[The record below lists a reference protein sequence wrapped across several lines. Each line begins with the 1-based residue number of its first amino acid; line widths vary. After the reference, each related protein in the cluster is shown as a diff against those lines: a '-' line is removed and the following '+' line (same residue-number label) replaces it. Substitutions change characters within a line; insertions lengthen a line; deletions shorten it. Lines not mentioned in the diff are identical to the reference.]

1 MLKLTKTFT
10 DYDGNVRTEDF
21 YFNLSK
27 AELMKMEMGET
38 GGLEKLLRK
47 IIAEQDNVKVMEY
60 FDDIISRSYGVKS
73 PDGREFVK
81 SPELT
86 KKFKETEAYSDLFME
101 LVTDAKK
108 AADFVNQVLPNVET
122 ASTNTA
128 QPEAVANVTNIPTR

>member
-47 IIAEQDNVKVMEY
+47 IISEQDNVKIMEY

-101 LVTDAKK
+101 LCTDAKK

-122 ASTNTA
+122 STA
-128 QPEAVANVTNIPTR
+128 QPEAVANVANIPSR

>member
-47 IIAEQDNVKVMEY
+47 IIAEQDNVKIMEY

-101 LVTDAKK
+101 LCTDAKK
-108 AADFVNQVLPNVET
+108 AADFVNQVLPNVEV
-122 ASTNTA
+122 STA
-128 QPEAVANVTNIPTR
+128 QLEAVTNVTNIPSR

>member
-47 IIAEQDNVKVMEY
+47 IIAEQDNVKIMEY

-101 LVTDAKK
+101 LCTDAKK

-122 ASTNTA
+122 STA
-128 QPEAVANVTNIPTR
+128 QPEVVTNVTNIPSR

>member
-101 LVTDAKK
+101 LCTDSKK
-108 AADFVNQVLPNVET
+108 AAEFVNQVLPNVET
-122 ASTNTA
+122 STV
-128 QPEAVANVTNIPTR
+128 QPEAVTNVTNIPSR

>member
-27 AELMKMEMGET
+27 AEVMKMEMGET

-47 IIAEQDNVKVMEY
+47 IIAEQDNVKIMEY

-101 LVTDAKK
+101 LCIDAKK

-122 ASTNTA
+122 STA
-128 QPEAVANVTNIPTR
+128 QPEAVANVTNIPSR

>member
-47 IIAEQDNVKVMEY
+47 IIAEQDNVKIMEY

-101 LVTDAKK
+101 LCTDAKK

-122 ASTNTA
+122 STP
-128 QPEAVANVTNIPTR
+128 QPEAVTNVANIPSR

>member
-1 MLKLTKTFT
+1 MLKLTKTFA
-10 DYDGNVRTEDF
+10 DYAGNVRTEDF

-47 IIAEQDNVKVMEY
+47 IIAEQDNVKIMEY
-60 FDDIISRSYGVKS
+60 FDEIISRSYGVKS

-101 LVTDAKK
+101 LCTDAKK

-122 ASTNTA
+122 STP
-128 QPEAVANVTNIPTR
+128 QPEAVTNVANIPSR

>member
-47 IIAEQDNVKVMEY
+47 IIAEQDNVKIMEY

-101 LVTDAKK
+101 LCTDAKK

-122 ASTNTA
+122 STA
-128 QPEAVANVTNIPTR
+128 QTEAVANVTNIPSR

>member
-101 LVTDAKK
+101 LCTDAKK
-108 AADFVNQVLPNVET
+108 AAEFVNQVLPNVET
-122 ASTNTA
+122 STV
-128 QPEAVANVTNIPTR
+128 QPEAVTNVTNIPSR

>member
-27 AELMKMEMGET
+27 AELMKMEMGEI

-47 IIAEQDNVKVMEY
+47 IIAEQDNVKIMEY

-101 LVTDAKK
+101 LCTDAKK
-108 AADFVNQVLPNVET
+108 AADFVNQVLPNVEV
-122 ASTNTA
+122 STA
-128 QPEAVANVTNIPTR
+128 QLEAVTNVINIPSR

>member
-47 IIAEQDNVKVMEY
+47 IIAEQDNVKIMEY

-101 LVTDAKK
+101 LCTDAKK
-108 AADFVNQVLPNVET
+108 AAEFVNQVLPNVET
-122 ASTNTA
+122 STV
-128 QPEAVANVTNIPTR
+128 QPEAVTNVTNIPSR

>member
-47 IIAEQDNVKVMEY
+47 IIAEQDNVKIMEY

-101 LVTDAKK
+101 LCTDAKK
-108 AADFVNQVLPNVET
+108 AADFVNQVLPNVEV
-122 ASTNTA
+122 STA
-128 QPEAVANVTNIPTR
+128 QLEAATNVTNIPSR

>member
-47 IIAEQDNVKVMEY
+47 IIAEQDNVKIMEY

-101 LVTDAKK
+101 LCTDAKK

-122 ASTNTA
+122 STA
-128 QPEAVANVTNIPTR
+128 QPEAVANVTNIPSR

>member
-47 IIAEQDNVKVMEY
+47 IIAEQDNVKVMKY

-101 LVTDAKK
+101 LCTDAKK
-108 AADFVNQVLPNVET
+108 AAEFVNQVLPNVET
-122 ASTNTA
+122 YTV
-128 QPEAVANVTNIPTR
+128 QPEAVTNVTNIPSR

>member
-27 AELMKMEMGET
+27 AELMKMELGET

-47 IIAEQDNVKVMEY
+47 IIAEQDNVKIMEY
-60 FDDIISRSYGVKS
+60 FDDVISRSYGVKS

-101 LVTDAKK
+101 LCTDAKK

-122 ASTNTA
+122 STP
-128 QPEAVANVTNIPTR
+128 QPEAVANVTNIPSR

>member
-47 IIAEQDNVKVMEY
+47 IIAEQDNVKIMEY

-101 LVTDAKK
+101 LCTDAKK

-122 ASTNTA
+122 STA
-128 QPEAVANVTNIPTR
+128 QPEAVANVTNIPAR